1 MNKNYTNLII
11 GKLGAGKTKKV
22 FEMVEK
28 IIGEGKN
35 LFILDNKEEYYNK
48 FYEDLVNN
56 GYNVKRINLRK
67 PKLSNSLNDVFN
79 SSCISYTS

>member
-1 MNKNYTNLII
+1 
-11 GKLGAGKTKKV
+11 
-22 FEMVEK
+22 MVEK

-67 PKLSNSLNDVFN
+67 PKLKFFE
-79 SSCISYTS
+79 

>member
-35 LFILDNKEEYYNK
+35 LFILDNKEIKAVCKITCVFDEENK
-48 FYEDLVNN
+48 
-56 GYNVKRINLRK
+56 
-67 PKLSNSLNDVFN
+67 
-79 SSCISYTS
+79 